1 MSWLTN
7 MKGSLYMNKELE
19 DFMSMHYPAVISGNL
34 DEGYHASLMDI
45 PACSATGRTLQE
57 LMSNLDA
64 AKRKWFQNAIASG
77 TEIPEPR
84 KKNKHTL

>member
-1 MSWLTN
+1 
-7 MKGSLYMNKELE
+7 MNKGLE
-19 DFMSMHYPAVISGNL
+19 YYMKAHYPAVISGDL

-64 AKRKWFQNAIASG
+64 AKRKWFQNAIITGAEI
-77 TEIPEPR
+77 TEPHKR
-84 KKNKHTL
+84 KSNT